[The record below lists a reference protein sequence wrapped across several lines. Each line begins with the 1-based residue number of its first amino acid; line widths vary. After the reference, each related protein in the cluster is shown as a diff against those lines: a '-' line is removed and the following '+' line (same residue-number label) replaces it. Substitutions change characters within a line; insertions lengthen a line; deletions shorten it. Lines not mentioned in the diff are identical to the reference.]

1 MYSGKLV
8 FAQIMS
14 LVPWR
19 RFQTCV
25 DRYKGDA
32 YAKLLTCNDYFRIM
46 AFAQLTYRESL
57 RDIVACLGAVQ
68 SKHYHMGIRSPI
80 SKSTLA
86 DANNSRDWR
95 IFADFAQILIKR
107 AKELYANEPLDID
120 LDAKVFALDS
130 STIDLSLTLFPW
142 AKFRRTK
149 SAIKLHTVIDLQGN
163 IPDFIL
169 ITPGKTQDVF
179 LLDHLAFLSGA
190 FYVMDRGYLDYGR
203 LYTIHKAKAFF
214 VTRAKKDT
222 RFRRRYSNTVDKS
235 TNVRSDQFG
244 ILDLESS
251 RLKYPEPLRRIRFYD
266 QENDK
271 RLVFLTNNTDLP
283 AATIAA
289 LYKSRWQIELFF
301 KWIKQHLRIKKF
313 YGLSDNAVRSQIWIA
328 VCVYLLVAILK
339 QELKISMSL
348 YSILQ
353 ILSITQFEKTPV
365 FQVLSNPN
373 YNIET
378 PSSHKQMTL
387 FDL

>member
-1 MYSGKLV
+1 MNSGSLI
-8 FAQIMS
+8 FSQIMD

-19 RFQTCV
+19 RFDTCV
-25 DRYKGDA
+25 KRYRGDRKVQQLKCA
-32 YAKLLTCNDYFRIM
+32 EFFRIM

-57 RDIVACLGAVQ
+57 RDVVACLNAMQ
-68 SKHYHMGIRSPI
+68 PKCYRMGIRSNI
-80 SKSTLA
+80 SRNNLSN
-86 DANNSRDWR
+86 ANNTRDWR
-95 IFADFAQILIKR
+95 IFADFAQILIQQ
-107 AKELYANEPLDID
+107 AKPLYANDPLDID

-179 LLDHLAFLSGA
+179 LLDHLTYQPGA

-203 LYTIHKAKAFF
+203 LYTIHKSKSFF

-222 RFRRRYSNTVDKS
+222 RFRRQYSNPIDKS
-235 TNVRSDQFG
+235 TSVQADQIG
-244 ILDLESS
+244 VMDLEHSFQ
-251 RLKYPEPLRRIRFYD
+251 KYPEPFRRVRYYD

-271 RLVFLTNNTDLP
+271 RLVFLTNNINLP
-283 AATIAA
+283 AVTIAA

-301 KWIKQHLRIKKF
+301 KWIKQHLRIKSF
-313 YGLSDNAVRSQIWIA
+313 FGLSDNAVRSQIWIA
-328 VCVYLLVAILK
+328 VSVYLLVAILK
-339 QELKISMSL
+339 KEHHIDMPL
-348 YSILQ
+348 YNILQ
-353 ILSITQFEKTPV
+353 ILSITQFEKTPI
-365 FQVLSNPN
+365 FQVLSNNNYKTETSLSPN
-373 YNIET
+373 
-378 PSSHKQMTL
+378 QLTL